1 MSAPSGAAAPDAAPS
16 DHGHPAGAASAAPVP
31 LVSVIMPVHNGA
43 AFIDEAIASI
53 RTQTLHAWELL
64 VIDDG
69 SSDDSAARVQRH
81 AAQDARIRLIHQ
93 PKQGVAFALNR
104 GMHEARAPWMAR
116 MDCDDVSLPTRLE
129 RTLHALQ
136 ADPGLAAVGA
146 WATLIGAGGRA
157 VGERRSGPTT
167 PEAFA
172 VQRERGPLQLIS
184 STVIVSRELAL
195 ALGGHRQEY
204 APAEDADFFTRIADA
219 HQLLVLPEPLLR
231 YRIHSRSASTQGFA
245 LQMEQTRRIAANM
258 RRRRAGQPELT
269 RDTFRALERQA
280 GWQQRTARS
289 LQARSRGYYR
299 HGAALLA
306 DGRPLGAGWLLLSAL
321 CYPAEPWKR
330 LRRVG
335 LWQTL
340 RARSGRSA
348 PSGRSDQQQQVGQ
361 PAGGSR
367 PPTLDQAAE

>member
-1 MSAPSGAAAPDAAPS
+1 MSGSSGTTSPDGDPTGS
-16 DHGHPAGAASAAPVP
+16 DLGEMAVVASSVPAP
-31 LVSVIMPVHNGA
+31 LVTVIMPVHNGA

-53 RTQTLHAWELL
+53 RTQTLPDWELL

-81 AAQDARIRLIHQ
+81 AAQDARICLIQQ
-93 PKQGVAFALNR
+93 PKQGVAHALNR
-104 GMHEARAPWMAR
+104 GMDEARAPWIAR

-129 RTLHALQ
+129 RTLQALQ
-136 ADPGLAAVGA
+136 ADSDLAAVGA
-146 WATLIGAGGRA
+146 WATLIGARGRA
-157 VGERRSGPTT
+157 VGERHSGPTT
-167 PEAFA
+167 PEAFV

-184 STVIVSRELAL
+184 STVIVSRELAR

-204 APAEDADFFTRIADA
+204 APAEDADFFTRIADE
-219 HQLLVLPEPLLR
+219 HRLLVLPEVLLL

-269 RDTFRALERQA
+269 RDAFRSLERQA
-280 GWQQRTARS
+280 PWRQRTARS

-306 DGRPLGAGWLLLSAL
+306 DSRPSGVAWGLLSAL
-321 CYPAEPWKR
+321 CFPAEPWKR
-330 LRRVG
+330 LRRVR

-340 RARSGRSA
+340 RGQRSQHTSLVA
-348 PSGRSDQQQQVGQ
+348 N
-361 PAGGSR
+361 GGPR
-367 PPTLDQAAE
+367 PTLDQAAE